1 MIVQL
6 RNGFQIKVHI
16 KLSLTASEWQLYDMP
31 GAKAAARSM
40 NSRIAK
46 ALNAGDDKAAFQ
58 VLKDYAE
65 FGACD
70 SEPQYVLNY
79 IMDKM
84 NYA

>member
-1 MIVQL
+1 MITEVKPGIELKTQ
-6 RNGFQIKVHI
+6 V
-16 KLSLTASEWQLYDMP
+16 KLSLTAIQWQLYDTP

-46 ALNAGDDKAAFQ
+46 ALNVGDDKAAFK

>member
-1 MIVQL
+1 MITQL
-6 RNGFQIKVHI
+6 KPGLEIKVQV
-16 KLSLTASEWQLYDMP
+16 KLSLSAHDWQLYDIP

-46 ALNAGDDKAAFQ
+46 ALNAGKPDEAFA
-58 VLKDYAE
+58 VLRDYTKY
-65 FGACD
+65 GASD

-84 NYA
+84 HYA